1 TNLTIQQQ
9 FQVHFIVAA
18 VTITT
23 TATSATCQVW
33 QPTNNQPAS
42 QPADEVCV
50 MSTNN
55 CLASQYTFN
64 LLTKVKVDLSR
75 LCNDAKD
82 MITIHQEGK
91 VRQKKETTT
100 EAYVVRIF
108 DMCKFK
114 QAALDTHSQLL

>member
-1 TNLTIQQQ
+1 IQGHIDN
-9 FQVHFIVAA
+9 FT

-50 MSTNN
+50 MS
-55 CLASQYTFN
+55 LASQYTFN

-91 VRQKKETTT
+91 GKICRFTNFVNAR
-100 EAYVVRIF
+100 
-108 DMCKFK
+108 
-114 QAALDTHSQLL
+114 HS